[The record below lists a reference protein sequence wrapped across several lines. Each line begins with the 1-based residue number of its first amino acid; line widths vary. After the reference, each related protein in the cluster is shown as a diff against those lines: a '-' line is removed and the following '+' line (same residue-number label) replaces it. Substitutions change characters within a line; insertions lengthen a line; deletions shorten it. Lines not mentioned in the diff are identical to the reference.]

1 MFKISEATAIALH
14 SMIYISNQDGEFVS
28 LKPISE
34 QFEIS
39 EHHLSKVLQRLVKT
53 GFLKS
58 IKGPKGGFKIL
69 SDKTEATFLEIYEA
83 IEGKV
88 EPSSCLF
95 PARVS
100 NCSDCIMGDFLK
112 RASKDFYNYLK
123 GKKISDFKKI

>member
-14 SMIYISNQDGEFVS
+14 SMIYISHCNEELIS
-28 LKPISE
+28 LKPIAE

-39 EHHLSKVLQRLVKT
+39 EHHLSKVLQRLVKA

-69 SDKTEATFLEIYEA
+69 PDKTDATFWEIYET
-83 IEGKV
+83 IEGKMK
-88 EPSSCLF
+88 PSSCLF

-100 NCSDCIMGDFLK
+100 NCSDCIMGDFFK
-112 RASKDFYNYLK
+112 KASKDFCNYLK
-123 GKKISDFKKI
+123 SKKISDFKEV